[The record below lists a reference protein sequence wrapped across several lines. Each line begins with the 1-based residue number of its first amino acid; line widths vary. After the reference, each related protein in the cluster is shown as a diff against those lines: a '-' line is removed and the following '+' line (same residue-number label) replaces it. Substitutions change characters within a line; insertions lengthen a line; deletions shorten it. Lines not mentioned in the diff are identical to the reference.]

1 MKKNDDL
8 SMTTPQA
15 SKQHDNTMDNTA

>member
-1 MKKNDDL
+1 LKKNDVL

>member
-1 MKKNDDL
+1 MKKNDVL